1 VAELADAL
9 GSGLSGHY
17 ARVGSSPTFGTG
29 TLPASTLQGFYFPC
43 AMDEAGVRWSYE
55 KSWKRLETRWNDS
68 RVRRVGAPGD

>member
-1 VAELADAL
+1 
-9 GSGLSGHY
+9 
-17 ARVGSSPTFGTG
+17 
-29 TLPASTLQGFYFPC
+29 LQGFYFPC